1 MSFDK
6 MNIRNEYR
14 NQHVDVVNSFYLP
27 LFKEAKLYCRAVGF
41 FSSTI
46 FSKLAVGLE
55 SLADNG
61 GKIEIITSPSLS
73 EEDLEA
79 IKLGYELR
87 EEVIKKA
94 IIREM
99 YEPKNLFEKQSLN
112 LLANYIADGTLD
124 LKIALVGKYDNSL
137 GIYHEKLG
145 LLYDYYDNIVAFSGS
160 QNESISALEY
170 NYEIIDVFCSWKE
183 NDKQRVEEKE
193 RAFSLIWNGFDD
205 KVKVV
210 DFPEVKAE
218 IIKRYKY
225 TNKLKDNIF
234 ELSAQITKKEEEN
247 HNLSQKPLIGI
258 PADINLFDY
267 QIEAINNWRANNYI
281 GIFDM
286 ATGTGKTYTGISG
299 LCKLFEDKKRL
310 FSIIVCP
317 FQHLVEQWVD
327 DLKKFG
333 INPIIGYSAPEYKN
347 YRKKLRNAIFDY
359 NIEVLK
365 FVCFICTKDTF
376 ADEDVQNQI
385 RKIKYDCLLMVD
397 EAHNMG
403 ARTYAKLLDMDI
415 YKYRLG
421 LSATLD
427 RFNDKVGTN
436 MLYNFFGEKCI
447 EYNIERAINEEKL
460 TKYYYYPIV
469 IELTEEELDKYRH
482 ISKEI
487 IKHIII
493 DEKGRIQ
500 LDDLGKL
507 LTITRAREIAGARNK
522 IPKLI
527 DIMKQ
532 YKNDNH
538 ILVYCGA
545 TTSIKEDDEFIRQ
558 IDLIS
563 DELWN
568 KLHIKTAQF
577 TAREDAQTR
586 KKLIEEFSDGSLL
599 QALIAIKCLDEGVNI
614 PAIDKAFILASTTNP
629 KEFIQRRGRVL
640 RKYKG
645 KEFSKIYDFITLP
658 RKLEDVIYLSEED
671 RKLESSLI
679 KNEVARIEEFARIA
693 ENSVDSVNLI
703 MKLKDAYKLYDEE
716 VDNYEI

>member
-218 IIKRYKY
+218 IIKK
-225 TNKLKDNIF
+225 
-234 ELSAQITKKEEEN
+234 
-247 HNLSQKPLIGI
+247 IG
-258 PADINLFDY
+258 
-267 QIEAINNWRANNYI
+267 RAH
-281 GIFDM
+281 
-286 ATGTGKTYTGISG
+286 
-299 LCKLFEDKKRL
+299 
-310 FSIIVCP
+310 V
-317 FQHLVEQWVD
+317 
-327 DLKKFG
+327 
-333 INPIIGYSAPEYKN
+333 
-347 YRKKLRNAIFDY
+347 
-359 NIEVLK
+359 
-365 FVCFICTKDTF
+365 
-376 ADEDVQNQI
+376 
-385 RKIKYDCLLMVD
+385 
-397 EAHNMG
+397 
-403 ARTYAKLLDMDI
+403 
-415 YKYRLG
+415 
-421 LSATLD
+421 
-427 RFNDKVGTN
+427 
-436 MLYNFFGEKCI
+436 
-447 EYNIERAINEEKL
+447 
-460 TKYYYYPIV
+460 
-469 IELTEEELDKYRH
+469 
-482 ISKEI
+482 
-487 IKHIII
+487 
-493 DEKGRIQ
+493 
-500 LDDLGKL
+500 
-507 LTITRAREIAGARNK
+507 
-522 IPKLI
+522 
-527 DIMKQ
+527 
-532 YKNDNH
+532 
-538 ILVYCGA
+538 
-545 TTSIKEDDEFIRQ
+545 
-558 IDLIS
+558 
-563 DELWN
+563 
-568 KLHIKTAQF
+568 
-577 TAREDAQTR
+577 
-586 KKLIEEFSDGSLL
+586 
-599 QALIAIKCLDEGVNI
+599 
-614 PAIDKAFILASTTNP
+614 
-629 KEFIQRRGRVL
+629 
-640 RKYKG
+640 
-645 KEFSKIYDFITLP
+645 
-658 RKLEDVIYLSEED
+658 
-671 RKLESSLI
+671 
-679 KNEVARIEEFARIA
+679 
-693 ENSVDSVNLI
+693 
-703 MKLKDAYKLYDEE
+703 
-716 VDNYEI
+716 